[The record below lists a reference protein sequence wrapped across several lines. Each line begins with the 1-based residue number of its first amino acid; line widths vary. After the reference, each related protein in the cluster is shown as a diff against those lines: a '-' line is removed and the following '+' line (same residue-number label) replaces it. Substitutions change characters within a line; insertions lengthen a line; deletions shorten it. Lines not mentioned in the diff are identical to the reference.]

1 MEEREGILRVEKTF
15 GRFFSEREPGRP
27 QNPKRA
33 KAPTWTKPLGGK
45 EGYGFLGGRKPLERG
60 YKAGRFCRETPE
72 RKIQRV
78 TVGSIT

>member
-1 MEEREGILRVEKTF
+1 MEEREGILEVERPF

-45 EGYGFLGGRKPLERG
+45 EGYGF
-60 YKAGRFCRETPE
+60 
-72 RKIQRV
+72 
-78 TVGSIT
+78 